1 MTNAQ
6 LVELQKSLAS
16 LSQTADVVGVSK
28 TKIWY
33 WQRGA
38 ARLSSSQQEKLQDF
52 LFTKLKER
60 LAQSRR
66 FFEFCGKGLLTN
78 RARAG
83 LPTDRRSARN
93 LRQIRVTVGSAR

>member
-1 MTNAQ
+1 MTDAQ

-28 TKIWY
+28 TTIWY

-66 FFEFCGKGLLTN
+66 LFEFCGK
-78 RARAG
+78 AG
-83 LPTDRRSARN
+83 VRDR
-93 LRQIRVTVGSAR
+93 